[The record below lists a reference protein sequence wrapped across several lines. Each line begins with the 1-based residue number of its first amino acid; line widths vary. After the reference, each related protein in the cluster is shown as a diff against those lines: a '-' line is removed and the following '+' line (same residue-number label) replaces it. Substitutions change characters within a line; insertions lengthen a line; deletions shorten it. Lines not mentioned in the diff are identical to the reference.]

1 MQKLTAFDAR
11 QEFYKYGKLGSFWP
25 LAVALE
31 GRSAFYRSDFYFCP
45 NVINSIVFWS
55 PKGSRILTCFKTFC
69 SKIAN
74 FTGPLPVPESGTSS
88 AQFSSTGFQ
97 KQPVILSS
105 PEYTNKPWAQTQPSA
120 YFPFAGSSVGLGTMS
135 SCLPL
140 ATAELLAGRVFLNKG
155 PRCLVPLRAAAE
167 GWEPALSWRYHGSA
181 LFSSAQLASCTW
193 LTELRDGQPEIQP
206 IFVMFMDRNRSSI
219 HPI

>member
-1 MQKLTAFDAR
+1 MQKLTALDAR
-11 QEFYKYGKLGSFWP
+11 QEFYKYVKLGSFWP
-25 LAVALE
+25 LAVVLE
-31 GRSAFYRSDFYFCP
+31 GGSTFYRSDFYFCP
-45 NVINSIVFWS
+45 NVINSVALWS
-55 PKGSRILTCFKTFC
+55 PKGSRILSRFKTFC

-74 FTGPLPVPESGTSS
+74 LTGPLPMPESGTS

-120 YFPFAGSSVGLGTMS
+120 YFPFARSSVGLGKMS

-140 ATAELLAGRVFLNKG
+140 ATAKFLAGRVFLNKG
-155 PRCLVPLRAAAE
+155 SRCLVPLRAAE
-167 GWEPALSWRYHGSA
+167 KGWEPALIWRYHGSA
-181 LFSSAQLASCTW
+181 LFSSAWLASCTW
-193 LTELRDGQPEIQP
+193 LLELRDSQPAIQP
-206 IFVMFMDRNRSSI
+206 IFLNFMDRNRSSI